1 VGDEASGK
9 AQHGRAASLPLLA
22 RAAIHDGGKR
32 SEAALPGSARHAFP
46 GAVCLTEGKG
56 VALVLPSCNTTRR

>member
-1 VGDEASGK
+1 
-9 AQHGRAASLPLLA
+9 LLA

-32 SEAALPGSARHAFP
+32 SEAAPPGSARHAFP

-56 VALVLPSCNTTRR
+56 IALVLPSCNTTRR